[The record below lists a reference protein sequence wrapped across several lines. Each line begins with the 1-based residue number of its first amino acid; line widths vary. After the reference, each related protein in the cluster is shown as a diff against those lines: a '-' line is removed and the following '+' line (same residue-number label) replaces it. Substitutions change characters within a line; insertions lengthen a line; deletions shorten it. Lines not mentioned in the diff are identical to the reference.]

1 MTLDQTRKLGIE
13 FERRL
18 QTINENM
25 KISDKI
31 DTDDIYSYLNQ
42 YQDQFIKTIYLTQ
55 DNVKQ
60 GTKALA
66 KLQDYLKTLVKEQS
80 YSYSESVV
88 LPDNYLMYLS
98 SNSVVTVSYL
108 TNNNSFIID
117 NTIIKQSDAY
127 KFKAEGFNKGRVL
140 QHPIVYLTDNT
151 LHLIKDEYTTPTLIT
166 LQYVSKPNYFDIN
179 TGTAC
184 ELPYEC
190 FEDIVNGSVDLYF
203 EYKYKI
209 NLAKQ
214 QPKQQN
220 QQQEDSE

>member
-18 QTINENM
+18 QTTNENM

-88 LPDNYLMYLS
+88 LPDDYLMYLS
-98 SNSVVTVSYL
+98 SNSVATVSYL

-140 QHPIVYLTDNT
+140 QHPIVYLIDNS
-151 LHLIKDEYTTPTLIT
+151 LHIIKDEYTTPTLIT
-166 LQYVSKPNYFDIN
+166 LQYISKPNYFDIN
-179 TGTAC
+179 TSTAC

-190 FEDIVNGSVDLYF
+190 FEDIVNGAVDLYF

-209 NLAKQ
+209 NLDKQ

>member
-80 YSYSESVV
+80 YTYAESVV

-117 NTIIKQSDAY
+117 NIIIKQSDAY

-179 TGTAC
+179 TSTAC

-190 FEDIVNGSVDLYF
+190 FEDIVNGAVDLYF

>member
-127 KFKAEGFNKGRVL
+127 KFKTEGFNKGRVL

-179 TGTAC
+179 TSTAC

-190 FEDIVNGSVDLYF
+190 FEDIVNGAVDLYF

>member
-190 FEDIVNGSVDLYF
+190 FEDIVNGAVDLYF

>member
-179 TGTAC
+179 TSTTC

-190 FEDIVNGSVDLYF
+190 FEDIVNGAVDLYF

>member
-18 QTINENM
+18 YTINENM

-179 TGTAC
+179 TSTAC

-190 FEDIVNGSVDLYF
+190 FEDIVNGAVDLYF

>member
-117 NTIIKQSDAY
+117 NIIIKQSDAY

-179 TGTAC
+179 TSTAC

-190 FEDIVNGSVDLYF
+190 FEDIVNGAVDLYF

>member
-98 SNSVVTVSYL
+98 SNSVATVSYL

-117 NTIIKQSDAY
+117 NIIIKQSDAY

-179 TGTAC
+179 TSTVC

-190 FEDIVNGSVDLYF
+190 FEDIVNGAVELYF
-203 EYKYKI
+203 EYKYKLNI
-209 NLAKQ
+209 AKQ

>member
-117 NTIIKQSDAY
+117 NIIIKQSDAY

-140 QHPIVYLTDNT
+140 QHPVVYLTDNT

-179 TGTAC
+179 TSTAC

-190 FEDIVNGSVDLYF
+190 FEDIVNGAVDLYF

>member
-117 NTIIKQSDAY
+117 NIIIKQSDAY

-151 LHLIKDEYTTPTLIT
+151 LHLIKDQYTTPTLIT
-166 LQYVSKPNYFDIN
+166 LQYISKPNYFDIN
-179 TGTAC
+179 TSTAC

-190 FEDIVNGSVDLYF
+190 FEDIVNGAVDLYF

>member
-117 NTIIKQSDAY
+117 NTIIKQSGAY

-166 LQYVSKPNYFDIN
+166 LQYISKPNYFDIN
-179 TGTAC
+179 TSTAC

-190 FEDIVNGSVDLYF
+190 FEDIVNGAVDLYF

>member
-108 TNNNSFIID
+108 TNDNSFIID
-117 NTIIKQSDAY
+117 NIIIKQSDAY

-179 TGTAC
+179 TSTAC

-190 FEDIVNGSVDLYF
+190 FEDIVNGAVDLYF

>member
-1 MTLDQTRKLGIE
+1 MTLDQTRQLGIE

-190 FEDIVNGSVDLYF
+190 FEDIVNGAVDLYF

>member
-179 TGTAC
+179 TSTAC

-190 FEDIVNGSVDLYF
+190 FEDIVNGAVDLYF

-209 NLAKQ
+209 NLVKQ

>member
-117 NTIIKQSDAY
+117 NTIIKQSDSY

>member
-80 YSYSESVV
+80 YSYSESIV

-179 TGTAC
+179 TSTAC

-190 FEDIVNGSVDLYF
+190 FEDIVNGAVDLYF

>member
-18 QTINENM
+18 QTTNENM

>member
-127 KFKAEGFNKGRVL
+127 KFKVEGFNKGRVL

-166 LQYVSKPNYFDIN
+166 LQYISKPNYFDIN
-179 TGTAC
+179 TSTAC

-190 FEDIVNGSVDLYF
+190 FEDIVNGAVDLYF

>member
-190 FEDIVNGSVDLYF
+190 FEDIVNGSVNLYF

>member
-98 SNSVVTVSYL
+98 SNSVATVSYL

-117 NTIIKQSDAY
+117 NIIIKQSDAY

-179 TGTAC
+179 TSTVC

-190 FEDIVNGSVDLYF
+190 FEDIVNGAVDLYF

>member
-98 SNSVVTVSYL
+98 SNSVATVSYL

-117 NTIIKQSDAY
+117 NIIIKQSDAY

-151 LHLIKDEYTTPTLIT
+151 LHSIKDEYTTTTLVT

-179 TGTAC
+179 TSTVC

-190 FEDIVNGSVDLYF
+190 FEDIVNGAVELYF
-203 EYKYKI
+203 EYKYKLNI
-209 NLAKQ
+209 AKQ

>member
-98 SNSVVTVSYL
+98 SNSVATVSYL

-179 TGTAC
+179 TSTAC

-190 FEDIVNGSVDLYF
+190 FEDIVNGAVDLYF

>member
-1 MTLDQTRKLGIE
+1 MTLDQTRKLGVE

-117 NTIIKQSDAY
+117 NIIIKQSDAY

-179 TGTAC
+179 TSTAC

-190 FEDIVNGSVDLYF
+190 FEDIVNGAVELYF

>member
-179 TGTAC
+179 TSTAC

>member
-88 LPDNYLMYLS
+88 LPDDYLMYLS

-151 LHLIKDEYTTPTLIT
+151 LHLIKDQYTTPTLIT

-179 TGTAC
+179 TSTAC

-190 FEDIVNGSVDLYF
+190 FEDIVNGAVDLYF

>member
-166 LQYVSKPNYFDIN
+166 LQYISKPNYFDIN
-179 TGTAC
+179 TSTAC

-190 FEDIVNGSVDLYF
+190 FEDIVNGAVDLYF

>member
-80 YSYSESVV
+80 YTYSESVV

-117 NTIIKQSDAY
+117 NIIIKQSDAY

-179 TGTAC
+179 TSTAC

-190 FEDIVNGSVDLYF
+190 FEDIVNGAVDLYF

>member
-179 TGTAC
+179 TSTAC

-190 FEDIVNGSVDLYF
+190 FEDIVNGSVNLYF

>member
-151 LHLIKDEYTTPTLIT
+151 LHLIKDQYTTPTLIT

-179 TGTAC
+179 TSTAC

-190 FEDIVNGSVDLYF
+190 FEDIVNGAVDLYF

>member
-25 KISDKI
+25 NISDKI

-190 FEDIVNGSVDLYF
+190 FEDLVNGAVDLYF

>member
-98 SNSVVTVSYL
+98 SNSVATVSYL

-166 LQYVSKPNYFDIN
+166 LQYISKPNYFDIN
-179 TGTAC
+179 TSTAC

-190 FEDIVNGSVDLYF
+190 FEDIVNGAVDLYF

>member
-117 NTIIKQSDAY
+117 NIIIKQSDAY

-166 LQYVSKPNYFDIN
+166 LQYVSKPNYFDIK
-179 TGTAC
+179 TSTAC

-190 FEDIVNGSVDLYF
+190 FEDIVNGAVDLYF

>member
-179 TGTAC
+179 TSTAC

-190 FEDIVNGSVDLYF
+190 FEDIVNGAVDIYF

>member
-98 SNSVVTVSYL
+98 SNSVATVSYL

-190 FEDIVNGSVDLYF
+190 FEDIVNGAVDLYF

>member
-88 LPDNYLMYLS
+88 LPDN
-98 SNSVVTVSYL
+98 
-108 TNNNSFIID
+108 
-117 NTIIKQSDAY
+117 
-127 KFKAEGFNKGRVL
+127 
-140 QHPIVYLTDNT
+140 
-151 LHLIKDEYTTPTLIT
+151 
-166 LQYVSKPNYFDIN
+166 
-179 TGTAC
+179 
-184 ELPYEC
+184 
-190 FEDIVNGSVDLYF
+190 
-203 EYKYKI
+203 
-209 NLAKQ
+209 
-214 QPKQQN
+214 
-220 QQQEDSE
+220 